1 MKLYILFK
9 DVESLLY
16 EDVKF
21 EDAKADAQK
30 LLMEWKETLDMT
42 KDPIWLGVNQASQDP
57 DEIDNILC
65 LFEIETSES
74 GIEELDGFLMSMS
87 RNMGKNLGTRISV
100 LDFSSSSDCC
110 YQEYDDGEYG
120 SGVISSG
127 DESGVYVNHAE
138 ITRKEWGIK
147 L

>member
-1 MKLYILFK
+1 MKLYILFN
-9 DVESLLY
+9 DVDSLLY

-21 EDAKADAQK
+21 EDAKADAQQ
-30 LLMEWKETLDMT
+30 LLKEWGEALHLT
-42 KDPIWLGVNQASQDP
+42 KNPIWLGVK
-57 DEIDNILC
+57 EEC
-65 LFEIETSES
+65 LFEIETSADG
-74 GIEELDGFLMSMS
+74 GIRELDNDLMSMS
-87 RNMGKNLGTRISV
+87 GNMGNNLGTRISV

-127 DESGVYVNHAE
+127 DESGVYVRHAE
-138 ITRKEWGIK
+138 NTRKEWGIK

>member
-57 DEIDNILC
+57 P
-65 LFEIETSES
+65 
-74 GIEELDGFLMSMS
+74 
-87 RNMGKNLGTRISV
+87 
-100 LDFSSSSDCC
+100 
-110 YQEYDDGEYG
+110 
-120 SGVISSG
+120 
-127 DESGVYVNHAE
+127 
-138 ITRKEWGIK
+138 
-147 L
+147 

>member
-42 KDPIWLGVNQASQDP
+42 KDPIWLGVNEGG
-57 DEIDNILC
+57 EIRC

-110 YQEYDDGEYG
+110 YQAYDDGEYDT
-120 SGVISSG
+120 GVINI
-127 DESGVYVNHAE
+127 DADYADYAE
-138 ITRKEWGIK
+138 ACVKEWGIK

>member
-1 MKLYILFK
+1 MKLYILFN
-9 DVESLLY
+9 DVDSFLY

-21 EDAKADAQK
+21 EDAKADAQQ
-30 LLMEWKETLDMT
+30 LLKEWGEDLQMT
-42 KDPIWLGVNQASQDP
+42 KDSIWLGVNE
-57 DEIDNILC
+57 DENIRC
-65 LFEIETSES
+65 LFEIETMAYG
-74 GIEELDGFLMSMS
+74 GIIELDNGLMSMS
-87 RNMGKNLGTRISV
+87 GELGKNLGTRISV

-127 DESGVYVNHAE
+127 DESGVYVRHAE
-138 ITRKEWGIK
+138 NTRKEWGIK

>member
-42 KDPIWLGVNQASQDP
+42 KDPIWLGVNEGG
-57 DEIDNILC
+57 EIRC
-65 LFEIETSES
+65 LFEIETSPVT
-74 GIEELDGFLMSMS
+74 GIKELDENFMYISED
-87 RNMGKNLGTRISV
+87 MGRNLGTGLSV
-100 LDFSSSSDCC
+100 FDFTPSTDCC
-110 YQEYDDGEYG
+110 TQAYDDGEYDT
-120 SGVISSG
+120 GVINIG
-127 DESGVYVNHAE
+127 EAREEYAKYTESV
-138 ITRKEWGIK
+138 RKEWGIE

>member
-1 MKLYILFK
+1 MILYILFK

-42 KDPIWLGVNQASQDP
+42 KDPIWLGVNEGG
-57 DEIDNILC
+57 EIRC

>member
-42 KDPIWLGVNQASQDP
+42 KDPIWLGVNEG
-57 DEIDNILC
+57 DEIRC

>member
-1 MKLYILFK
+1 MKLYLWFSTVEDQIL
-9 DVESLLY
+9 E
-16 EDVKF
+16 EEVKF

-42 KDPIWLGVNQASQDP
+42 KDPIWLGVNEGG
-57 DEIDNILC
+57 EIRC

>member
-1 MKLYILFK
+1 MKLYLLFTS
-9 DVESLLY
+9 VEDLLI
-16 EDVKF
+16 EEKTTF
-21 EDAKADAQK
+21 EDAKSDAQQ
-30 LLMEWKETLDMT
+30 LIGDWKGRLTMT
-42 KDPIWLGVNQASQDP
+42 KDPIWLGVNEGG
-57 DEIDNILC
+57 EIRC

>member
-87 RNMGKNLGTRISV
+87 RNMGNNLGTRLNA
-100 LDFSSSSDCC
+100 LDFNPSTDCC
-110 YQEYDDGEYG
+110 YQAYDNGEYDT
-120 SGVISSG
+120 GVINIDADYS
-127 DESGVYVNHAE
+127 DYAE
-138 ITRKEWGIK
+138 ACAKEWGIE

>member
-1 MKLYILFK
+1 MKLYLLFTS
-9 DVESLLY
+9 VEDLLI
-16 EDVKF
+16 EEKTTF
-21 EDAKADAQK
+21 EDAKSDAQQ
-30 LLMEWKETLDMT
+30 LIGDWKGRLTMT
-42 KDPIWLGVNQASQDP
+42 KDPIWLGVNEG
-57 DEIDNILC
+57 DEIRC

>member
-42 KDPIWLGVNQASQDP
+42 KDPIWLGVNEGG
-57 DEIDNILC
+57 EIRC